1 MITPVSMLQVR
12 LEECRAAAHERGR
25 GLAAVEGP
33 AARGGE
39 PPPGGRSR
47 ERVRVGRPARLGR
60 SSVAWEAAA
69 AQAMVGLGF
78 GQALEDRHLLGVG
91 AVASAGHL
99 EDEWELRESRLM
111 EDGAKALLADLSL
124 ADVGVTVAVGAEAG
138 HRVVAVDDL
147 DPLQADDLIQL
158 VQRP

>member
-1 MITPVSMLQVR
+1 
-12 LEECRAAAHERGR
+12 
-25 GLAAVEGP
+25 
-33 AARGGE
+33 
-39 PPPGGRSR
+39 
-47 ERVRVGRPARLGR
+47 
-60 SSVAWEAAA
+60 
-69 AQAMVGLGF
+69 MVGLGF

-111 EDGAKALLADLSL
+111 EDGAKALLADLAL

-158 VQRP
+158 VQRARSSTCRMCSRIEGSRASKPAPLCEPVWKMTPFTPSSSAALR